1 MDSRGAANRALPGVR
16 VLLGLKNQRRL
27 LRRREGVLCGLYKP
41 ALHNEIPRSSSLS
54 TVASYKT
61 RLKQCLKVPSEHH
74 STLAAPLWMAA
85 MALWQKIAATPWIAE
100 RQNDKELMQGSS
112 AAAPGPADY
121 RRRSQCPS
129 AAARW
134 SLRQPQRSCASRAPR
149 PPTANPR
156 RPKSDQIAAPSP
168 RRGRDEIAPRAPR
181 QDRDEIAAARATLTR
196 RPPAD

>member
-1 MDSRGAANRALPGVR
+1 MIDDVGRDWVLWRARGAVESRGVEKRGFAGVR

-85 MALWQKIAATPWIAE
+85 MALWQKIAATT
-100 RQNDKELMQGSS
+100 
-112 AAAPGPADY
+112 
-121 RRRSQCPS
+121 
-129 AAARW
+129 
-134 SLRQPQRSCASRAPR
+134 PR
-149 PPTANPR
+149 H
-156 RPKSDQIAAPSP
+156 
-168 RRGRDEIAPRAPR
+168 RGEA
-181 QDRDEIAAARATLTR
+181 
-196 RPPAD
+196 

>member
-1 MDSRGAANRALPGVR
+1 M
-16 VLLGLKNQRRL
+16 LGLKNQRRL

-112 AAAPGPADY
+112 AAAPGPAEY

-134 SLRQPQRSCASRAPR
+134 SLRQLQRSCASLCTATAT
-149 PPTANPR
+149 PPPPET
-156 RPKSDQIAAPSP
+156 
-168 RRGRDEIAPRAPR
+168 
-181 QDRDEIAAARATLTR
+181 DRDEIAAALAGGR
-196 RPPAD
+196 D

>member
-1 MDSRGAANRALPGVR
+1 MVLWGATGCGGVMGGAWTLAGRTSSATPGVR
-16 VLLGLKNQRRL
+16 VLIGLKNQRRL

-74 STLAAPLWMAA
+74 STLAVPLWMAA

-112 AAAPGPADY
+112 ASAPGPADY

-134 SLRQPQRSCASRAPR
+134 SLRQPQRSCASRAPW
-149 PPTANPR
+149 PPTAKPR
-156 RPKSDQIAAPSP
+156 RPKSDQIAAALA
-168 RRGRDEIAPRAPR
+168 ETR
-181 QDRDEIAAARATLTR
+181 QR
-196 RPPAD
+196 